1 MLIDEYIKFIN
12 YEDFDVIEGNENFER
27 TYRSIPDAHLLF
39 PDENEENDEAL
50 VVQQLYTRIPD
61 VH

>member
-27 TYRSIPDAHLLF
+27 TYRSILDAHLLF

-50 VVQQLYTRIPD
+50 VVQQLYRRIPD

>member
-1 MLIDEYIKFIN
+1 MN
-12 YEDFDVIEGNENFER
+12 YEDFDVIERKELFER

-39 PDENEENDEAL
+39 PNENEENDEAL
-50 VVQQLYTRIPD
+50 VVQRLYRRIPD